1 MVCWLRFAQVPGA
14 PDGAVERVSG
24 AEFEFDLMLIDT
36 QNMLPSAT
44 IKTHRPDLKRE
55 QFISH
60 HRIVK

>member
-1 MVCWLRFAQVPGA
+1 MVCWLRVAQVA
-14 PDGAVERVSG
+14 DALDGSVERVSG

-36 QNMLPSAT
+36 QSVLPLAT
-44 IKTHRPDLKRE
+44 IKTHRIALKRE